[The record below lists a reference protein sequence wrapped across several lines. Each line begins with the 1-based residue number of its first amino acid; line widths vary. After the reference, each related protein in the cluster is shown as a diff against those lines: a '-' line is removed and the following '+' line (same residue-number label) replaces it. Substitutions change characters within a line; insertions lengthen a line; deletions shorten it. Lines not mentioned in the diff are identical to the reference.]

1 MSYQYVYVMKG
12 LSKVINGKPI
22 LKETWLSFLPGAK
35 IGIIGPN
42 GAGKS
47 TLLKIMAGLDKEF
60 DGEAWAANGVKIGYL
75 AQEPPLD
82 LNKNVGENI
91 SDGLKEKTDLLNQF
105 TSISSKFAEEMTD
118 DEMSD
123 LLAKQAELQ
132 EKIDAIDAWNL
143 DREIDIAMEALRCPS
158 KDAKIDQISG
168 GEKRRV
174 ALCKLLLEKP
184 DILLLDEPT
193 NHLDAESV
201 SWLENYLKAY
211 KGTVVSIT
219 HDRYF
224 LDNVAQ
230 WILEIDRGVCVPWQS
245 NYSQWLD
252 LKEKKLSIE
261 EKEESNIRKY
271 LKKELEW
278 INQSPKARQSKSK
291 ARITAYNDLV
301 NQQNEKKVGP
311 AQIIIPNG
319 PRLGDLVIEG
329 NNISKSFNSRVLLQ
343 DFSFKIPPGAIV
355 GIIGPNGAGKSTLLN
370 MIVGKDTADSGT
382 IKIGSTVKLGYVDQS
397 RDHLDD
403 SKTVWEE
410 ISGGLDEMQL
420 GNTIVKSRAYCA
432 AFNFRGSDQQK
443 KVGQLSGG
451 ERNRVH
457 LAKLL
462 RWGANVILLD
472 EPSNDL
478 DVETLRALEEAILDF
493 AGCVIVVTHDRWF
506 LDRIA
511 THIIV
516 FDQSSNATWFEG
528 NYQDYHNYMTK
539 ICGHDTKNPKYKH
552 KKFV

>member
-22 LKETWLSFLPGAK
+22 LKETWLSFIPGAK

-158 KDAKIDQISG
+158 KDAKINQISG

-252 LKEKKLSIE
+252 LKEKKLAIE

-511 THIIV
+511 THIIA

>member
-22 LKETWLSFLPGAK
+22 LKETWLSFIPGAK

-158 KDAKIDQISG
+158 KDAKINQISG

-252 LKEKKLSIE
+252 LKEKKLAIE
-261 EKEESNIRKY
+261 EKEESNIRKH

-301 NQQNEKKVGP
+301 NQQNEKKVGH

-511 THIIV
+511 THIIA